1 MSEPNAV
8 HSLESSDQPPDLSVV
23 PEISAKSSILAE
35 IDQMQTKIR
44 HQLERIQDLELAL
57 DQSISNLNELRLQ
70 IIDQR
75 FLEEQLASTE
85 EIANVQQQA
94 INQLKRQFA
103 EKQAAFEQQIHQAQ
117 TREQDY
123 QRLLGAAETFAQNQ
137 QAELER
143 LRSQLSHDRADQPQ
157 QTYLISQIDELQAAM
172 QTQQQRV
179 LELESQEL
187 TARSL
192 AANLELHLQEAQKQ
206 IRRLYRELNDRHTAI
221 NELEARLEGDFA
233 IDQAS
238 DSSLNS
244 FALTQTSNST
254 QSSLQKVEELEA
266 QIVKQMA
273 TQALLQQACQELEL
287 DREQSQTRIAELERQ
302 AAEMQEQI
310 LSQAQQASEY
320 ETAVQHWKDRFYGTQ
335 DKVAQLK
342 ELLETDSAD
351 ESPELAEI
359 FAAIQAASTIAVE
372 PSNQLTGRTDS
383 FNEDLKIDLPD
394 FLTRRRT
401 YRNRS

>member
-1 MSEPNAV
+1 MSEPNTA
-8 HSLESSDQPPDLSVV
+8 HSLGSSDQSSERSVV
-23 PEISAKSSILAE
+23 QKISADAKNLDKL
-35 IDQMQTKIR
+35 DQMQAEIR

-94 INQLKRQFA
+94 IYQLKRQFA
-103 EKQAAFEQQIHQAQ
+103 EKQSAFEQQIHQAQ
-117 TREQDY
+117 MREQDY
-123 QRLLGAAETFAQNQ
+123 QRLLGAAETFAQSQ

-143 LRSQLSHDRADQPQ
+143 SRLQLSHDRADEPQ
-157 QTYLISQIDELQAAM
+157 QTHLISQIDELKAAM

-192 AANLELHLQEAQKQ
+192 AASSELHLQEAQKQ

-233 IDQAS
+233 IDQSA
-238 DSSLNS
+238 DPSLNS
-244 FALTQTSNST
+244 FALMQTSDPA
-254 QSSLQKVEELEA
+254 QSLQKVEELES
-266 QIVKQMA
+266 QVVKQMA

-320 ETAVQHWKDRFYGTQ
+320 ETAVQHWKDRFHSTQ

-342 ELLETDSAD
+342 ELLENDLSH

-372 PSNQLTGRTDS
+372 PANRSGGRTDS